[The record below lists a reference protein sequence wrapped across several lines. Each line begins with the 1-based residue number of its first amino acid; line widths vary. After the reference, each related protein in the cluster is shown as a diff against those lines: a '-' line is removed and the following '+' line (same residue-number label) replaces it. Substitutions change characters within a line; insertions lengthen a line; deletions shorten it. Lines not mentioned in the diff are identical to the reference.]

1 MAWVYSSRS
10 QKAIIDWVGGIFLPA
25 CMANGVE
32 GHILALRAIDHRV
45 ADFCGAGE
53 LYRPQEQVSHEA

>member
-10 QKAIIDWVGGIFLPA
+10 QKAINDSVGGHILA
-25 CMANGVE
+25 GLHGNGME